1 MPEPIEIVGT
11 YQDQAGKK
19 ATNTLYV
26 AAGLTIAQMTEGL
39 QALAP
44 LIDNVLGAV
53 INGID
58 FTVSIDTSGLLGNIS
73 VGTSDAEE
81 VGEFISRTAA
91 GRETKLNL
99 PAINPTLSP
108 AGSDDLDTAHANVAP
123 IVSMLE
129 DGLVTTGGT
138 IIPSDVDEND
148 LVQVITARERVRNS
162 GSRGG

>member
-1 MPEPIEIVGT
+1 MPEPVEVVGT
-11 YQDQAGKK
+11 YQDQAGKR

-26 AAGLTIAQMTEGL
+26 AAGLTIAQMIEGL

-44 LIDNVLGAV
+44 LVDNVLDAV

-58 FTVSIDTSGLLGNIS
+58 FTVSIDTSGLAGNIS
-73 VGTSDAEE
+73 VGTSDVEE

-91 GRETKLNL
+91 GRETKMNL

-108 AGSDDLDTAHANVAP
+108 AGSDNLDPAHLNVAP
-123 IVSMLE
+123 LISMLE

-138 IIPSDVDEND
+138 IIPTDVDEND
-148 LVQVITARERVRNS
+148 LVQVITARDRTRNS